1 MRSAAGRVNGA
12 TQVMD
17 EDNLHVE
24 CIDDETK
31 FGALKAEWNVLAARS
46 RCPSIFLRHEWFDAA
61 WQWRRSDSTLRIL
74 RVRNGAETVALCP
87 FVLRPL
93 RRYGMR
99 LHALEFLTVP
109 DTQSCDILVAP
120 EYQAAVV
127 DAVARRLYEMRR
139 QWDVISLDYLP
150 GGSASAAMLEMAAER
165 YKLPHEA
172 TVAHENFFIDL
183 KTTWQAFYATRSRR
197 LKKANNLNANHLRRV
212 VGRID
217 VEWCGRREL
226 DGATADAMLQNIID
240 VSARSWKRK
249 TGLSLD
255 NPGPRAF
262 IESIVRH
269 ARANGWL
276 SLWMLSLD
284 GKPVATEFQL
294 VHAGQVHALRAD
306 YDEAFKELSPGS
318 YLNWKLIE
326 ALFGEGM
333 DRYWLGPGANAYK
346 RHWTEAREPLRK
358 ITLYGTSMRA
368 RALALLELRLRKYA
382 RRFAR
387 NGKSAQAP

>member
-1 MRSAAGRVNGA
+1 MKDTAGEADEAAQAMG
-12 TQVMD
+12 

-24 CIDDETK
+24 CIDNETK
-31 FGALKAEWNVLAARS
+31 FAALKAEWNVLAACS
-46 RCPSIFLRHEWFDAA
+46 RRPSIFLRHEWFEAA
-61 WQWRRSDSTLRIL
+61 WQWRRLDSSLRIL
-74 RVRNGAETVALCP
+74 RVHSGAETVALCP

-99 LHALEFLTVP
+99 LRALEFLTVP
-109 DTQSCDILVAP
+109 DTQLCDILVAP
-120 EYQAAVV
+120 EYRAAVV
-127 DAVARRLYEMRR
+127 DVVTRQLHEMRR
-139 QWDVISLDYLP
+139 QWDVVSLDYLP
-150 GGSASAAMLEMAAER
+150 GGSAGVAMLEMAAAR
-165 YKLPHEA
+165 YKLPHEE

-197 LKKANNLNANHLRRV
+197 LKKANNLNANHLRRA

-217 VEWCGRREL
+217 VEWRGGREL
-226 DGATADAMLQNIID
+226 DGAAADAMLQNIIG
-240 VSARSWKRK
+240 VSARSWKRE

-269 ARANGWL
+269 ARDNGWL

-284 GKPVATEFQL
+284 GRPVATEFQL
-294 VHAGQVHALRAD
+294 VHEGQVHALRAD
-306 YDEAFKELSPGS
+306 YDEAFRELSPGS
-318 YLNWKLIE
+318 YLSWKLIE

-346 RHWTEAREPLRK
+346 LHWTEAREPLRK

-382 RRFAR
+382 RGLAR
-387 NGKSAQAP
+387 DGKSAQAP